1 MKQQVRKAVQ
11 VFIMLALVLGLMPT
25 QAVFAQDA
33 PADIV
38 DTAAAAGSFNTL
50 VTAVQAA
57 GLVDALKGEGPLTVF
72 APTDEAFA
80 KLPPETLQAAL
91 ADPQGLL
98 TQILLYH
105 VVSGKVMAGDLSDGM
120 EAATLQTENIQFTL
134 GDGVAMVNDANIIA
148 TDIETSNGVI
158 HVIDTVILPPSLTGA
173 AASAEPAAEEASSET
188 ALADIVD
195 TAVAAGSF
203 NTLVAA
209 VQAAGLVDALKGEG
223 PFTVFAPTDDAFAKL
238 PQETIDALLADP
250 AGDLTQILL
259 YHVVPGKV
267 MAGDLSDGLAADTL
281 QGSSVLFA
289 LSDGGAKVNDANII
303 VTDIETSN
311 GVIHVIDSVILPP
324 AETADSDAAESQAP
338 EEMPVTGGGQNSLL
352 GLIVA
357 GLALAAF
364 AVLAVTGR
372 RRLA

>member
-173 AASAEPAAEEASSET
+173 ATSAEPAAEEASSET